1 MSSKLNRRDAIKAL
15 AAAGA
20 VIAAAPY
27 MAKVSGAVQSTP
39 TGLKKTNPPTDTKGP
54 LVIVVTERT
63 MMGFRG
69 DEEFSVEDA
78 DLALQLNRAFSGS
91 GVE

>member
-27 MAKVSGAVQSTP
+27 MASVSGAVQSTP
-39 TGLKKTNPPTDTKGP
+39 AGLKKTNFPTDTKGP
-54 LVIVVTERT
+54 LVLVVTERM

-69 DEEFSVEDA
+69 DEEFSMEDA
-78 DLALQLNRAFSGS
+78 DLALQLNRAFSRS

>member
-15 AAAGA
+15 AVAGA

-39 TGLKKTNPPTDTKGP
+39 TGVKKTNFPTNTKGP
-54 LVIVVTERT
+54 LVIVVTERM

-69 DEEFSVEDA
+69 DEEFSVADA
-78 DLALQLNRAFSGS
+78 DLALQLNRAFSES

>member
-27 MAKVSGAVQSTP
+27 MATVSGTVQSTP
-39 TGLKKTNPPTDTKGP
+39 ADLKKTNFPTDTKGP
-54 LVIVVTERT
+54 LVIVVTERK

-69 DEEFSVEDA
+69 EEEFSIDDA
-78 DLALQLNRAFSGS
+78 DLALQLNRAFTGN

>member
-39 TGLKKTNPPTDTKGP
+39 TGLKKTNLPTDTKGP
-54 LVIVVTERT
+54 LVLVVTERM

>member
-27 MAKVSGAVQSTP
+27 MAKVSGAVHSTP
-39 TGLKKTNPPTDTKGP
+39 TGMKKTSFPTDSNGP
-54 LVIVVTERT
+54 LVIVVTERM

-69 DEEFSVEDA
+69 DEELSVDDA
-78 DLALQLNRAFSGS
+78 DLASQLNRAFAGR

>member
-15 AAAGA
+15 AVAGA

-27 MAKVSGAVQSTP
+27 MANVSGATQSTP
-39 TGLKKTNPPTDTKGP
+39 AGLKKTTFRTDTKGP
-54 LVIVVTERT
+54 LVIVVTERM

-69 DEEFSVEDA
+69 DEEFSIDDV
-78 DLALQLNRAFSGS
+78 DLASQLNRAFAGS